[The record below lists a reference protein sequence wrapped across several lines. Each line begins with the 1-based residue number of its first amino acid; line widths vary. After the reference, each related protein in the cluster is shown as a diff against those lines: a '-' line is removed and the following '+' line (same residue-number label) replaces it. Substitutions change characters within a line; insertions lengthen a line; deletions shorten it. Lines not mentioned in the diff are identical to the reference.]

1 MFYVLTSFL
10 SLGRYLEVNERNS
23 KDSIVGFDHFAV
35 HIFLVANQKLIPHA
49 SILDLVGWLDSVV
62 LEVTV
67 FAGERRYD
75 DISVERNA
83 S

>member
-49 SILDLVGWLDSVV
+49 SILDLVG
-62 LEVTV
+62 
-67 FAGERRYD
+67 
-75 DISVERNA
+75 
-83 S
+83 